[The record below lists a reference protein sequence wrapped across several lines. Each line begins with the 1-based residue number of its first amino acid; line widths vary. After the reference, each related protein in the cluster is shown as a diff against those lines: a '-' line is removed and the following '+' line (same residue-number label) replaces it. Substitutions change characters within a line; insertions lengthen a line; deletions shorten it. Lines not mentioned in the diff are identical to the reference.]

1 MDPKPS
7 WLLIDGSSLIFRAFF
22 GVPVASFKAPD
33 GRPVNAVR
41 GSLDRIASLIR
52 DRKPRSLAVATDEDW
67 RPAWRVDALPEY
79 KSHRVVE
86 PVPPLLIPQLP
97 LIERLLRAFGLNVIG
112 KQDYEAED
120 IIASLASR
128 VEAPIEVYSG
138 DRDLFGIVRDPDLK
152 VLYPEKGGLAEIT
165 EAEIERR
172 YGIPGRRYADYAILR
187 GDPSDGLPGLKGV
200 GDKAAAAMVRRY
212 EGILDIVENAGLA
225 DAARDYL
232 LRAARVVA
240 PVTDLE
246 LPVPKAGLPA
256 QPSDPELLEKM
267 SRELGIAS
275 SVSRLAS
282 ALKEAGR

>member
-1 MDPKPS
+1 MP
-7 WLLIDGSSLIFRAFF
+7 A
-22 GVPVASFKAPD
+22 ASFKAPD

-41 GSLDRIASLIR
+41 GSLDRIASLLR
-52 DRKPRSLAVATDEDW
+52 ERRPHSLAVATDEDW

-97 LIERLLRAFGLNVIG
+97 LIEQLLRAFGLNVIG
-112 KQDYEAED
+112 KEDYEAED
-120 IIASLASR
+120 IIASLSAR
-128 VEAPIEVYSG
+128 VEPPIEVYSG

-165 EAEIERR
+165 ESEIERR

-212 EGILDIVENAGLA
+212 DSILDIVEKAGLA
-225 DAARDYL
+225 DPAREYL
-232 LRAARVVA
+232 LRAGKVVA

-246 LPVPKAGLPA
+246 LPAPRPGLPKEPA
-256 QPSDPELLEKM
+256 DPQTLEKL
-267 SRELGIAS
+267 SRELGVAS
-275 SVSRLAS
+275 SVSRLAN
-282 ALKEAGR
+282 ALREVA